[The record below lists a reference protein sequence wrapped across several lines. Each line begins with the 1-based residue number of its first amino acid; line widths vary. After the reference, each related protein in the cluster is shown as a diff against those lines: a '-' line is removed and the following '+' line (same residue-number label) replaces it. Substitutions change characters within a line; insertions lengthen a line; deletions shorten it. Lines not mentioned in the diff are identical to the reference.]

1 MFWKILRIYK
11 ESERDFSV
19 FGYRYKVFLE
29 STLIEWCQDIPL
41 FITSSLS
48 QPQQNAGPCPYSNQ
62 NAG

>member
-1 MFWKILRIYK
+1 MYE
-11 ESERDFSV
+11 ESERGFFV
-19 FGYRYKVFLE
+19 FCCRYKVFLE

-62 NAG
+62 NTG

>member
-1 MFWKILRIYK
+1 MYK
-11 ESERDFSV
+11 ESERGFFV
-19 FGYRYKVFLE
+19 FCCRYKVFLE

-62 NAG
+62 NTG